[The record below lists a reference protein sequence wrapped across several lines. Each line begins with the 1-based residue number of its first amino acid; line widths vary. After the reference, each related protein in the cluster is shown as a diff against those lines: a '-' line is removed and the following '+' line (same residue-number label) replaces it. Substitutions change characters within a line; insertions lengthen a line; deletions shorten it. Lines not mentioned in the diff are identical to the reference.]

1 MYLNCRYLFDFSNP
15 RILPKEKVQN
25 LEAILKKRSGVAL
38 PPTHQVILDLKIE
51 LANAYDATKDFSHL
65 ERRIDIVRERLDILV
80 KLEGDVD
87 SRLKGFLL
95 FRLHNLLVARV
106 AFLHKKQALN
116 ETNMTQIGQQMSQSL
131 MDSTRI
137 LYKDHGCPQQLIDTL
152 SQVNHLNGNHSQTNG
167 NHAATNGNH

>member
-1 MYLNCRYLFDFSNP
+1 M
-15 RILPKEKVQN
+15 PKEKVQN
-25 LEAILKKRSGVAL
+25 LESILKKRSGVAL

-51 LANAYDATKDFSHL
+51 LANAYDSTKDFSHL
-65 ERRIDIVRERLDILV
+65 ERRIDIIRERLEILH

-116 ETNMTQIGQQMSQSL
+116 GTNMTLLGQEMTKSL
-131 MDSTRI
+131 VDSARM
-137 LYKDHGCPQQLIDTL
+137 LHKDHGCPPQLIDTI
-152 SQVNHLNGNHSQTNG
+152 SQMNQMNGNDSPINGNHASTNG
-167 NHAATNGNH
+167 NH

>member
-1 MYLNCRYLFDFSNP
+1 MFHCSNP
-15 RILPKEKVQN
+15 RILPKEKVQD
-25 LEAILKKRSGVAL
+25 LESILKKRSGVAL

-65 ERRIDIVRERLDILV
+65 ERRIDIIKERLEILD

-116 ETNMTQIGQQMSQSL
+116 ETNMTQIGQEMSSSL
-131 MDSTRI
+131 MDSARI
-137 LYKDHGCPQQLIDTL
+137 LIKDHGCPPRLVETIT
-152 SQVNHLNGNHSQTNG
+152 QVNQMNGNHT
-167 NHAATNGNH
+167 ATNGNH